1 MRFRLVRQHI
11 YICVY
16 LQVVTTQRKVNTP
29 KCTKHQKLK
38 KKTKKNELSARSNT
52 PLKTHTVTIATR
64 EGTIA
69 MAVVTD
75 PTTRGTTTL
84 ITEEKRE
91 IVLTPLPRSTY
102 ERVFAMK
109 NSDAGDNGCLD
120 RTPYLIM

>member
-38 KKTKKNELSARSNT
+38 KKTKKNEL
-52 PLKTHTVTIATR
+52 
-64 EGTIA
+64 
-69 MAVVTD
+69 
-75 PTTRGTTTL
+75 